1 MVLKFFK
8 LCLWICTAPLLM
20 VFVITWILVFGG
32 LAALLFCI
40 AIGLLVAS
48 LASIVGFLIYMPL
61 AQMVMETLG
70 DSGLLD
76 ILSPEWAFSWWQEK
90 YNEILYY
97 NPEGFLY

>member
-8 LCLWICTAPLLM
+8 LSLWICTAPLLM
-20 VFVITWILVFGG
+20 AFAITWILVFGG

-40 AIGLLVAS
+40 FICLLVAS
-48 LASIVGFLIYMPL
+48 FASIVGFLIYMPL
-61 AQMVMETLG
+61 AEDVLESLT
-70 DSGLLD
+70 DSGLAD
-76 ILSPEWAFSWWQEK
+76 MLSPEWAFCWWQEK